1 MTLNSLLEFAAVKQI
16 SLLDIDLIAE
26 FLEPFWGTNK
36 CRYDMSAF
44 DCLPHKLKSCAPT
57 SAQHN

>member
-26 FLEPFWGTNK
+26 FLEPFWERTNAVTTCLRSTA
-36 CRYDMSAF
+36 CR
-44 DCLPHKLKSCAPT
+44 T
-57 SAQHN
+57 S